1 MNAASEYRKR
11 AVETASPVG
20 LVVLLYGG
28 VVTALM
34 RAVAAV
40 EANNVEKRVAEL
52 NRALNILSELQGTLN
67 FEKGGE
73 VARHLEKFYMVMRSQ
88 VLEASIKNSKPLLLE
103 LIAHVG
109 SLKEAW
115 EQVDRQQGTN
125 GSIGLSGSAIP
136 VVPPQNAR
144 PAVAAVR

>member
-28 VVTALM
+28 MVTALM

-40 EANNVEKRVAEL
+40 EAGDVERRVAEL
-52 NRALNILSELQGTLN
+52 NRALNILAELQGTLN

-103 LIAHVG
+103 LVAHVS

-115 EQVDRQQGTN
+115 EEVDRQQGTN
-125 GSIGLSGSAIP
+125 GAIGLSGSAIP
-136 VVPPQNAR
+136 VVPPKSVQQ
-144 PAVAAVR
+144 AVAAAR

>member
-1 MNAASEYRKR
+1 
-11 AVETASPVG
+11 
-20 LVVLLYGG
+20 
-28 VVTALM
+28 M

-52 NRALNILSELQGTLN
+52 NRALNIFSELEGTRN

-125 GSIGLSGSAIP
+125 GSMGLSGSAIP

-144 PAVAAVR
+144 PAVAAVRLMGGMMTATDISAFCRGPAPPEFVRAAPEIE